1 MRSRRPTA
9 AVTYAEAKACV
20 RYDPITGKFWSL
32 ATGEEVG
39 YVNCKRS
46 RYITVEIRG
55 ARVRA
60 NRLAW
65 LLMTGEWPRWTV
77 DHIDHDRQNNC
88 WRNLRDVTQTTN
100 MRAAI
105 KRRKALAGVEFERV
119 AFGLFAHAAPA
130 AAEASP
136 V

>member
-1 MRSRRPTA
+1 MRARRPTS
-9 AVTYAEAKACV
+9 AVTHSEAAAAV

-32 ATGEEVG
+32 KTGEEVG
-39 YVNCKRS
+39 YVNCKKS
-46 RYITVEIRG
+46 LYITVEIRG

-88 WRNLRDVTQTTN
+88 WLNLRDVTHITN
-100 MRAAI
+100 MRARVR
-105 KRRKALAGVEFERV
+105 RRKALGGVEYGRV
-119 AFGLFAHAAPA
+119 AFGLFASAHP
-130 AAEASP
+130 
-136 V
+136 